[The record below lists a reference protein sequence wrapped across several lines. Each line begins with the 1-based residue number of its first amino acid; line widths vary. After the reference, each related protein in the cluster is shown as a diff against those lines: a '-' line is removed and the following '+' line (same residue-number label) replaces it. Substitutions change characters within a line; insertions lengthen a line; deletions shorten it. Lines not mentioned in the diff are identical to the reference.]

1 MKHKLRVLLSSWVFW
16 VLCLSVSGAAAF
28 CFAMLTTPMSEE
40 ALKLVLK
47 KEMFKQVEI
56 KNIHLKSKSFDLFK
70 LEWSFELSAN
80 VEEIWGL
87 PIKIK
92 DLSLEGSK
100 KLFRDS
106 VLKKA
111 VMRFS
116 EDEKIFKGGIV
127 VHKDEEGKVIW
138 DLSNL
143 DFSIGSLEKKM
154 GVAAFLNIDSESEKE
169 LKAHVIYDQLKIPME
184 ITRQENS
191 VVIQIP
197 KTTLKTQKQKLPFR
211 VLSQIPSTGEWTFAS
226 RVEMRGDTF
235 TEASNIEVS
244 NAMLSLAN
252 VDTSFV
258 RNGRGVGVL
267 NANIISSENLL
278 NGTLDINLDN
288 ATFELNE
295 GRYFKADGVPFSV
308 NAKLLQ
314 SAGDLNIESLKSSL
328 NAKIDR
334 DGSIDAN
341 LKNFDFAI
349 LPNTQKLFG
358 KSIRGFVTAKAEA
371 KLLTDLLG
379 GRSVELLSLKADE
392 SKVVIEDFQAPLL
405 SVKGSSE
412 FEGRF
417 SYALDRKSIDG
428 SFNFTK
434 ADVHLD
440 TLFVKNKNQELVV
453 KLKADYVDK
462 QWKTYEVE
470 TSIDGQFLKAR
481 GNASSLT
488 LNFPNTFKTQ
498 SGALLS
504 GSMTYDICQGF
515 LCNDAQPTAFNL
527 KLSDYESPL
536 PYLSD
541 LKLSGRIVKK
551 GEQFELDSFTVR
563 WPSGDNMQL
572 DGNLEKFKT
581 AKLKVRGVFNYKNF
595 SLSNPFLFFK
605 EMPLQQATLDFNL
618 NIRNN
623 NDEWTLRGQS
633 VLENKKLNFDSLE
646 LSQNNQTNYDG
657 HVQIDLEPYL
667 HRNEAVTLT
676 ATLKN
681 SGSLSAFEGLLMRGT
696 YSANLVLASSGL
708 NADEFISRLK
718 LRASGEAEVDQLP
731 LTLLISQGLNSYAK
745 EKEKAAANVLAKCY
759 PQKMRGKFDFDYS
772 EGRWNLAPSAF
783 QGTDRDSIV
792 KIQGSLGDLSSVN
805 LISHYLPGPVCG
817 AELASCLGDAFP
829 KGGMSF
835 EITGAFKDP
844 ETDLDFAF
852 IDQSLER
859 CREIEARREVATESP
874 LDTRDQ
880 NVRIQELKDFYK
892 SRKLA
897 R

>member
-1 MKHKLRVLLSSWVFW
+1 
-16 VLCLSVSGAAAF
+16 
-28 CFAMLTTPMSEE
+28 MLTTPMSEE
-40 ALKLVLK
+40 ALKHVLK
-47 KEMFKQVEI
+47 QEMFKQVVI

-70 LEWSFELSAN
+70 LEWSFQLSAN
-80 VEEIWGL
+80 IEEIWGL

-100 KLFRDS
+100 KLFRES
-106 VLKKA
+106 EIQKA

-127 VHKDEEGKVIW
+127 LQKDKGGKVLW

-154 GVAAFLNIDSESEKE
+154 GVAAFLNIDSESEKQ
-169 LKAHVIYDQLKIPME
+169 LKAHVIFDQLKIPVE
-184 ITRQENS
+184 ITRQDTS

-211 VLSQIPSTGEWTFAS
+211 ILSQIPSSGEWTFAS
-226 RVEMRGDTF
+226 RIEMRGDAF
-235 TEASNIEVS
+235 TEASSLEVS
-244 NAMLSLAN
+244 NALLSLAN

-258 RNGRGVGVL
+258 RNGRGVGVM
-267 NANIISSENLL
+267 NAHIISSENLL
-278 NGTLDINLDN
+278 NGNIDINLDN

-295 GRYFKADGVPFSV
+295 GRYFKADGVPFSISA
-308 NAKLLQ
+308 NLLQ

-328 NAKIDR
+328 NAKINR
-334 DGSIDAN
+334 DGTVNAN

-358 KSIRGFVTAKAEA
+358 KSIRGVVTAKAEA
-371 KLLTDLLG
+371 KLLSDLLG
-379 GRSVELLSLKADE
+379 GRSVELVSLKAE
-392 SKVVIEDFQAPLL
+392 EAKVVIEDFQAPLIK
-405 SVKGSSE
+405 VKGSSD

-417 SYALDRKSIDG
+417 SYTLDRKSIDG
-428 SFNFTK
+428 TFDFTK
-434 ADVHLD
+434 ADLYLD
-440 TLFVKNKNQELVV
+440 TLFEKNKNQKLLV

-462 QWKTYEVE
+462 QWKTFDVE
-470 TSIDGQFLKAR
+470 TSVDGQFLKAR
-481 GNASSLT
+481 GNASTLT

-504 GSMTYDICQGF
+504 GTLNYDICQGL
-515 LCNDAQPTAFNL
+515 LCNGAEPSAYNL
-527 KLSDYESPL
+527 KLSDFESPL
-536 PYLSD
+536 PYLND
-541 LKLSGRIVKK
+541 LKLSGKVIKK
-551 GEQFELDSFTVR
+551 GEQFELDAFTLR
-563 WPSGDNMQL
+563 WPSGDNLQL
-572 DGNLEKFKT
+572 DGKLEKFKT
-581 AKLKVRGVFNYKNF
+581 ANLKVRGVFNYKNF

-605 EMPLQQATLDFNL
+605 EMPLQQAALDFNL
-618 NIRNN
+618 SIGNN

-633 VLENKKLNFDSLE
+633 LLENKKLNFDSLE
-646 LSQNNQTNYDG
+646 MTQNNQTNYGG
-657 HVQIDLEPYL
+657 HAQIDLEPYL

-681 SGSLSAFEGLLMRGT
+681 SGSLAAFEGLLMRGT
-696 YSANLVLASSGL
+696 YNANLVLASSGL
-708 NADEFISRLK
+708 NAEEFRSRLK
-718 LRASGEAEVDQLP
+718 LRASGAADVDQLP
-731 LTLLISQGLNSYAK
+731 LTLLISQGLSSYAK
-745 EKEKAAANVLAKCY
+745 EKQKAAANVLAKCY

-783 QGTDRDSIV
+783 QGTDRDSII

-805 LISHYLPGPVCG
+805 LISHYLPGPECG

-859 CREIEARREVATESP
+859 CREIEARREIAAETS

>member
-1 MKHKLRVLLSSWVFW
+1 
-16 VLCLSVSGAAAF
+16 
-28 CFAMLTTPMSEE
+28 
-40 ALKLVLK
+40 
-47 KEMFKQVEI
+47 
-56 KNIHLKSKSFDLFK
+56 
-70 LEWSFELSAN
+70 
-80 VEEIWGL
+80 
-87 PIKIK
+87 
-92 DLSLEGSK
+92 
-100 KLFRDS
+100 
-106 VLKKA
+106 
-111 VMRFS
+111 
-116 EDEKIFKGGIV
+116 
-127 VHKDEEGKVIW
+127 
-138 DLSNL
+138 
-143 DFSIGSLEKKM
+143 M
-154 GVAAFLNIDSESEKE
+154 GVAAFLNIDSENDNQ
-169 LKAHVIYDQLKIPME
+169 LKAHVLFDQLKIPIE
-184 ITRQENS
+184 ITRNDNS
-191 VVIQIP
+191 VVVQIP
-197 KTTLKTQKQKLPFR
+197 KTTLRTQKQKLPFR
-211 VLSQIPSTGEWTFAS
+211 ILSQIPSTGEWTFAS
-226 RVEMRGDTF
+226 RIEMRGASV
-235 TEASNIEVS
+235 TEASSLEVS

-252 VDTSFV
+252 VDTSFI
-258 RNGRGVGVL
+258 RNGRGVGVIS
-267 NANIISSENLL
+267 ANVISSENLL
-278 NGTLDINLDN
+278 NGNIDINLDN
-288 ATFELNE
+288 ATFELND
-295 GRYFKADGVPFSV
+295 GRYFKADGVPFSIRS
-308 NAKLLQ
+308 KLLQ
-314 SAGDLNIESLKSSL
+314 SAGELNIDSQKSSL
-328 NAKIDR
+328 SAKIDR
-334 DGSIDAN
+334 DGTINAD

-379 GRSVELLSLKADE
+379 ERSVELVSLKAEE
-392 SKVVIEDFQAPLL
+392 SKVVIEDFQAPMLK
-405 SVKGSSE
+405 VKGSSE

-417 SYALDRKSIDG
+417 SYSLNYKNVDG
-428 SFNFTK
+428 IFDFSK
-434 ADVHLD
+434 ADVYLD
-440 TLFVKNKNQELVV
+440 TLFEKSKNQELKV

-462 QWKTYEVE
+462 QWKTFEVE
-470 TSIDGQFLKAR
+470 TNIDGQFLKAR
-481 GNASSLT
+481 GNETALT

-504 GSMTYDICQGF
+504 GSISYDVCQGT
-515 LCNDAQPTAFNL
+515 LCNGAMPTSYNL
-527 KLSDYESPL
+527 KMSDYESPL
-536 PYLSD
+536 TYLSD
-541 LKLSGRIVKK
+541 LKISGKIIKK
-551 GEQFELDSFTVR
+551 GEQFELSDFTLR

-572 DGNLEKFKT
+572 DGKLEKFKT
-581 AKLKVRGVFNYKNF
+581 ANLKVRGAFNYKNF

-605 EMPLQQATLDFNL
+605 EMPLQQASLDFNL
-618 NIRNN
+618 SIGNN

-633 VLENKKLNFDSLE
+633 LLENKKLKFDSLE
-646 LSQNNQTNYDG
+646 MSQNNQTNYDG
-657 HVQIDLEPYL
+657 YAQIDLEPYL

-681 SGSLSAFEGLLMRGT
+681 SGSLDAFEGLLMRGT

-708 NADEFISRLK
+708 NAEEFTSRLK
-718 LRASGEAEVDQLP
+718 LRASGDADVDQLP
-731 LTLLISQGLNSYAK
+731 LTLLISQGLTSYAK
-745 EKEKAAANVLAKCY
+745 EKQKAAANILAKCY

-792 KIQGSLGDLSSVN
+792 KIQGSLGDLSSIN
-805 LISHYLPGPVCG
+805 LISHYLPGPECG